1 MWPSHERQ
9 NSQKHLKFKHH
20 KMERIWSRIVE
31 EIVSTVLTLIYRIS
45 CVFLF
50 VPRAALSLAQR
61 LYISCFGRNLKNKV
75 KNE

>member
-1 MWPSHERQ
+1 M
-9 NSQKHLKFKHH
+9 
-20 KMERIWSRIVE
+20 E